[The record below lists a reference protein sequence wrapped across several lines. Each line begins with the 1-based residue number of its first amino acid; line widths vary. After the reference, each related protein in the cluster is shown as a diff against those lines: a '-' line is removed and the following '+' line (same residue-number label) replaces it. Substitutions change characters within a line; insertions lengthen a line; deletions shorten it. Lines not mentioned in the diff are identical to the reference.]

1 MLVACV
7 KDFQKPIKGE
17 KPASDPVRGTL
28 KDHTSSLDIGVRAKV
43 RRIPKS
49 TLPRENMRH
58 FNILNVFTRDLS
70 DAVGMCAE
78 RMSRSKRPAHGAG
91 DPAVDNIA
99 ERSRRCCQDKRHIEL
114 EIGVV
119 MFQLFL
125 STALHSLL
133 RKPLCES
140 ERRQRA

>member
-1 MLVACV
+1 MVSGLREGFPKTTKRRKA
-7 KDFQKPIKGE
+7 
-17 KPASDPVRGTL
+17 ASDPVRGTL
-28 KDHTSSLDIGVRAKV
+28 KDHTSSLDIGVGAKV
-43 RRIPKS
+43 RRIAKS

-70 DAVGMCAE
+70 DAVGRCAE
-78 RMSRSKRPAHGAG
+78 RMSRTKRPAHGAG
-91 DPAVDNIA
+91 GPAVDDIA
-99 ERSRRCCQDKRHIEL
+99 ERSRRRCQDKRHIGR

-119 MFQLFL
+119 IFQLTL
-125 STALHSLL
+125 STYSLL

>member
-1 MLVACV
+1 M
-7 KDFQKPIKGE
+7 
-17 KPASDPVRGTL
+17 SDSVRGTF
-28 KDHTSSLDIGVRAKV
+28 KDHTSSLDFGVKAKV

-58 FNILNVFTRDLS
+58 FNILNVFTRGLS

-91 DPAVDNIA
+91 DPAVDDIA
-99 ERSRRCCQDKRHIEL
+99 ERSRRRCQDKRHIGR

-119 MFQLFL
+119 I
-125 STALHSLL
+125 L
-133 RKPLCES
+133 RKPRCEF